1 MTLHK
6 AMRNHLRHHNAIER
20 GSDVMPVVRRGVSYT
35 NFEAW
40 VCAMSALTG
49 LSKDFL
55 VMVYHDICQNE
66 LDKILKNIK
75 NLDTALFDN
84 SITTRQLKLI

>member
-1 MTLHK
+1 MAVVTK
-6 AMRNHLRHHNAIER
+6 DVLR
-20 GSDVMPVVRRGVSYT
+20 T

-40 VCAMSALTG
+40 VCAISALTG

-75 NLDTALFDN
+75 DLDAALFDN
-84 SITTRQLKLI
+84 RITTRQLKLI

>member
-1 MTLHK
+1 M
-6 AMRNHLRHHNAIER
+6 
-20 GSDVMPVVRRGVSYT
+20 SVVRRDVSYA

-55 VMVYHDICQNE
+55 MMVYYDICQNE

-75 NLDTALFDN
+75 DLDTALFDN
-84 SITTRQLKLI
+84 RITTRQLKLI